1 MADLETLQIRIKADA
16 DTAYKAIDKLAI
28 SLNNLSVSI
37 GRIETGKLNDLASGL
52 DNVSYALKTA
62 KQAVKTSD
70 YTAIFKNFTKL
81 SNIDTARLNNLAG
94 SLNNLASGFT
104 NMTAANSA
112 SAYVKDMAAAIAKL
126 GGVKVEAAV
135 TNIPRLESA
144 LAHLLTTFSRIPTIN
159 QSVID
164 FVNSLSN
171 LAAQGSHVGPAT
183 QSIEHSLE
191 SFGSSATRATRKARS
206 LASVI
211 GTLYAKFWLFARGA
225 KALKNS
231 FVSAA
236 DYLEAFNY
244 FDVTA
249 RKIGKD
255 TFAKAGVGSAEQYAE
270 AFTKT
275 LQEKLH
281 KMSGLELDLEQRLIK
296 TTNAKSLGLNLTEL
310 TQYQASIASI
320 TNAMGVSQEVAQST
334 SKVFSML
341 AGDIG
346 SLRNMDFSQVS
357 QKLQAGLAGQARAL
371 YSFGIDITNA
381 TLAEYAYAE
390 GITKSVS
397 EMTQAEKA
405 QLRLLAIL
413 DQSKVAWGDL
423 ANTINSP
430 SNQLRML
437 QTNLKEVGTVF
448 GQLFI
453 PIMESA
459 LPVING
465 LALAIKQLMVDIA
478 ELLGIK
484 LNLDSFGQF
493 GADIDADIESMDELN
508 KAVKETKKGIR
519 EFDELKVIGGNK
531 DAGTGVGDQ
540 IDLTKQIIEA
550 TNEYEK
556 VWNEAYKR
564 MTSKASEIAA
574 YISGAFEP
582 IKKIIE
588 DFHVGDFFKAGEDV
602 SNLAASLF
610 SFISKAINSIDWE
623 TIGTKVGDFIKG
635 IDWVKVL
642 RGLASVLG
650 SAIQASIDLFTGI
663 FNAAPFE
670 TAIIA
675 AFGVLKYT
683 GLGKTLV
690 DNVSA
695 AISGKLKKPGLSK
708 EVAGKI
714 GTVSLALGLVLT
726 FDDISAIANGK
737 YLGSDLKSIFKTGAG
752 GLLTGTGLGMIA
764 KALGVAT
771 TAGEALALGTAGGL
785 VYIAASLFIKEATM
799 KTPYEAAR
807 IVHEAELKWVDE
819 YNLKTVEIQTSIDLR
834 GEITQESIKN
844 IEDLSNKVWDLS
856 QNFDKLTDEEKGQLK
871 RYSDELIELVPGAKE
886 LINEMTGAVKATGDE
901 WQRVI
906 DLQKEE
912 IRLNAY
918 RQNLE
923 DVKGA
928 IAEGES
934 TQLQLVKQLE
944 ENNANRGEILDQFI
958 QAFGDSE
965 KGREFYEQVLKEIK
979 EGKNPNDFGG
989 AAIGFTLG
997 GVGGHSLIGDL
1008 SWEESEKLINSLS
1021 DSVAEEDVINKKLKE
1036 VGATLQDLDKD
1047 YAYWSK
1053 HISDEYTE
1061 MQRGIVDSTQ
1071 ETIDEAQKIIKDH
1084 KLPKA
1089 VENTMTKVDNQIKH
1103 GDKVSTANMNKMFNS
1118 INEAFAGLEDGKP
1131 PAEIQAM
1138 LDNIKDAI
1146 INNSPELELLMA
1158 QLAIKMENAFSNALQ
1173 TDDGHLLWNQS
1184 GISKRLDQDFNTF
1197 EDALNVGAKPGTQSI
1212 EKDLMD
1218 LFGVNAIEKLPSKV
1232 NKALKAVSDTISKG
1246 EGKKA
1251 VLDALQDLKDVTVDA
1266 AREDGMYLQFGLAG
1280 GIYDGRHVL
1289 KDAVNEGM
1297 VDTAID
1303 TAEEGYE
1310 ERSPSKVFEKIGKY
1324 LPMGAAIGIKDG
1336 IPDVKSAIQ
1345 SMVSVA
1351 TSAFSNVRYNVPDLG
1366 LGSVNAQRGF
1376 NYGSMDSNNGFVAQ
1390 MLNMANTAA
1399 QNGQTEVVFRVEGD
1413 PYGIFKVVR
1422 EENDKYR
1429 RQHSNRSAF

>member
-255 TFAKAGVGSAEQYAE
+255 TFAKAGVGSAEEYAQ
-270 AFTKT
+270 AFTET
-275 LQEKLH
+275 LSEKLR

-519 EFDELKVIGGNK
+519 EFDELKVIGGDK
-531 DAGTGVGDQ
+531 GVGTGVGDQ
-540 IDLTKQIIEA
+540 IDLTKQIVEA

-556 VWNEAYKR
+556 VWDEAYKR

-588 DFHVGDFFKAGEDV
+588 DFHIGDFFKAGEDV
-602 SNLAASLF
+602 SALVASIF
-610 SFISKAINSIDWE
+610 NFISEAINSVNWTE
-623 TIGTKVGDFIKG
+623 LGNKIGEFIKG
-635 IDWVKVL
+635 INWTEILK
-642 RGLASVLG
+642 GIGNIIG
-650 SAIQASIDLFTGI
+650 SALQAALNLWQGMFDV
-663 FNAAPFE
+663 APFE
-670 TAIIA
+670 TALLTGFA
-675 AFGVLKYT
+675 VLKFT
-683 GLGKTLV
+683 GFGDIIKSGLSKAL
-690 DNVSA
+690 SKQIKA
-695 AISGKLKKPGLSK
+695 AGLSK
-708 EVAGKI
+708 EFSAALGKLGLI
-714 GTVSLALGLVLT
+714 SVGISLALTIDNV
-726 FDDISAIANGK
+726 
-737 YLGSDLKSIFKTGAG
+737 KSIKAGEYSPFSLKGLLKTMISSLFGGAGISLLASSIGIASGAFTFGIGAAISLLVTLAVTGAA
-752 GLLTGTGLGMIA
+752 MD
-764 KALGVAT
+764 
-771 TAGEALALGTAGGL
+771 
-785 VYIAASLFIKEATM
+785 
-799 KTPYEAAR
+799 TPYEAAR
-807 IVHEAELKWVDE
+807 KVWEEEYAWVDE
-819 YNLKTVEIQTSIDLR
+819 NNLDRMQIKTDIELHQ
-834 GEITQESIKN
+834 GEIDTQFLQIDDLADKVY
-844 IEDLSNKVWDLS
+844 DLSLNY
-856 QNFDKLTDEEKGQLK
+856 DKLTDGEKGLLK
-871 RYSDELIELVPGAKE
+871 YYSDELIKVMPELANQIDTV
-886 LINEMTGAVKATGDE
+886 TGAYKGTREELDKLI
-901 WQRVI
+901 QK
-906 DLQKEE
+906 QKEQ
-912 IRLNAY
+912 ITVSAY
-918 RQNLE
+918 QSNMAKL
-923 DVKGA
+923 
-928 IAEGES
+928 AEGISSAKYDKSELEFQKGVVNRQIDS
-934 TQLQLVKQLE
+934 IRDRFKSYMGEDFSEELWTYVLQSNMK
-944 ENNANRGEILDQFI
+944 ENEGKILDYL
-958 QAFGDSE
+958 A
-965 KGREFYEQVLKEIK
+965 
-979 EGKNPNDFGG
+979 P
-989 AAIGFTLG
+989 
-997 GVGGHSLIGDL
+997 
-1008 SWEESEKLINSLS
+1008 
-1021 DSVAEEDVINKKLKE
+1021 DV
-1036 VGATLQDLDKD
+1036 
-1047 YAYWSK
+1047 
-1053 HISDEYTE
+1053 DEYTKSKALRAVWDNMNGLGDLISALAHKE
-1061 MQRGIVDSTQ
+1061 ELEESLSATQSTLSDL
-1071 ETIDEAQKIIKDH
+1071 EREYNYYADELGKILGEDVPEIIADANKTATDTQKQS

-1089 VENTMTKVDNQIKH
+1089 VRTTLDNITQTVKTDGKASQTEMNTLFTK
-1103 GDKVSTANMNKMFNS
+1103 
-1118 INEAFAGLEDGKP
+1118 INNAFAGLGDGSV
-1131 PAEIQAM
+1131 PAEVQKTM
-1138 LDNIKDAI
+1138 DNIKIAI
-1146 INNSPELELLMA
+1146 IQGSPEIITLLE
-1158 QLAIKMENAFSNALQ
+1158 QLRLQMEGVFTDALY
-1173 TDDGHLLWNQS
+1173 TKDGNPLWNLN
-1184 GISKRLDQDFNTF
+1184 GISKRLDTDFNKV
-1197 EDALNVGAKPGTQSI
+1197 EEALHNNSKPGT
-1212 EKDLMD
+1212 KTLGNDLLE
-1218 LFGVNAIEKLPSKV
+1218 LFGVDSLDKLPQNV
-1232 NKALKAVSDTISKG
+1232 NKAFKKVADAIDKG
-1246 EGKKA
+1246 EGKQA
-1251 VLDALQDLKDVTVDA
+1251 ILNAIDELKTWTKYEA
-1266 AREDGMYLQFGLAG
+1266 KEMGMYLDWGTAG
-1280 GIYDGRHVL
+1280 GIYEGRYLVE
-1289 KDAVNEGM
+1289 DATTDMVKTGFEGTYM
-1297 VDTAID
+1297 KTS
-1303 TAEEGYE
+1303 ESS
-1310 ERSPSKVFEKIGKY
+1310 SPSRLARRLAKY
-1324 LPMGAAIGIKDG
+1324 LPEGMALGIEDG
-1336 IPDVKSAIQ
+1336 IPDIKSAVQ
-1345 SMVSVA
+1345 SIVSVA

>member
-16 DTAYKAIDKLAI
+16 DGAYKAIDKLAI
-28 SLNNLSVSI
+28 SLNNLGISI

-52 DNVSYALKTA
+52 DNLSYALKTA
-62 KQAVKTSD
+62 RQAVKTSD
-70 YTAIFKNFTKL
+70 YTAIFKNFTTL
-81 SNIDTARLNNLAG
+81 SNIDTARLDTLAG

-112 SAYVKDMAAAIAKL
+112 AIYVKDMAAAIAKL

-135 TNIPRLESA
+135 TNIPRLEKA
-144 LAHLLTTFSRIPTIN
+144 LAHLLKTFAQIPNIN
-159 QSVID
+159 QSIID

-171 LAAQGSHVGPAT
+171 LASQGSHVGPAT
-183 QSIEHSLE
+183 KSIEHSLE
-191 SFGSSATRATRKARS
+191 SFGSSATRATRKAHS

-211 GTLYAKFWLFARGA
+211 GTLYAKFWLFMRGARG
-225 KALKNS
+225 LKNS

-281 KMSGLELDLEQRLIK
+281 KMSGLELDVEQRLIK

-310 TQYQASIASI
+310 TQYQATIASL
-320 TNAMGVSQEVAQST
+320 TNSMGVTQEVAEAS
-334 SKVFSML
+334 SKALSML
-341 AGDIG
+341 AGDIA
-346 SLRNMDFSQVS
+346 SLRNMDFTEVS
-357 QKLQAGLAGQARAL
+357 SKLQSGLTGMARSL

-381 TLAEYAYAE
+381 TLEEYAYAE
-390 GITKSVS
+390 GISKSVS
-397 EMTQAEKA
+397 EMTQSEKA

-430 SNQLRML
+430 NNQLRML
-437 QTNLKEVGTVF
+437 QTNLKETGTVF

-465 LALAIKQLMVDIA
+465 LALAIKQLLVDIA

-493 GADIDADIESMDELN
+493 GEDIEADIESMDDLN

-519 EFDELKVIGGNK
+519 DFDELKVINDSKGV
-531 DAGTGVGDQ
+531 GTGVGEQ
-540 IDLTKQIIEA
+540 IDLTKQIIDA

-556 VWNEAYKR
+556 VWDEAYKR
-564 MTSKASEIAA
+564 MTSKASEIAS

-582 IKKIIE
+582 VKRIIQ
-588 DFHVGDFFKAGEDV
+588 DFHIGDFFKAGEDV
-602 SNLAASLF
+602 SNLVSSLF
-610 SFISKAINSIDWE
+610 SFISKAIDSVDWE
-623 TIGTKVGDFIKG
+623 KIGTKVGDFIKG
-635 IDWVKVL
+635 IDWVKIL
-642 RGLASVLG
+642 KGLASVLA

-675 AFGVLKYT
+675 AFAVLKYT

-834 GEITQESIKN
+834 GEITQESINN

-886 LINEMTGAVKATGDE
+886 LIDEMTGAVKATGDE

-958 QAFGDSE
+958 KAFGDSE

-1047 YAYWSK
+1047 YAYWSE
-1053 HISDEYTE
+1053 HISTEYTE
-1061 MQRGIVDSTQ
+1061 MQNGILDSTQ
-1071 ETIDEAQKIIKDH
+1071 KTIDEAQKIIKDH

-1118 INEAFAGLEDGKP
+1118 INSAFEGLENGKP
-1131 PAEIQAM
+1131 PAEIQSM

-1158 QLAIKMENAFSNALQ
+1158 QLAIKMENAFSSALH
-1173 TDDGHLLWNQS
+1173 TKDGNLLWNKNN
-1184 GISKRLDQDFNTF
+1184 ISKRLDTDFNTI
-1197 EDALNVGAKPGTQSI
+1197 EEALHQNAKPGTKSL
-1212 EKDLMD
+1212 ETDLLE
-1218 LFGVNAIEKLPSKV
+1218 LFGVATADKLPKSV
-1232 NKALKAVSDTISKG
+1232 NKALKGVADTINNG
-1246 EGKKA
+1246 EGKTA
-1251 VLDALQDLKDVTVDA
+1251 IMDALEDLKSATVTEA
-1266 AREDGMYLQFGLAG
+1266 EKFGMYLEWGTAG
-1280 GIYDGRHVL
+1280 GIYNGKYLVKKATSDMVHDGFE
-1289 KDAVNEGM
+1289 NTYM
-1297 VDTAID
+1297 
-1303 TAEEGYE
+1303 EESE
-1310 ERSPSKVFEKIGKY
+1310 SRSPSRLARRLAKY
-1324 LPMGAAIGIKDG
+1324 LPEGAALGIEDG
-1336 IPDVKSAIQ
+1336 IPTFESAVKD
-1345 SMVSVA
+1345 MVGVIGSL
-1351 TSAFSNVRYNVPDLG
+1351 FGNVKYNVPDLG
-1366 LGSVNAQRGF
+1366 LGSMNTNRGY
-1376 NYGSMDSNNGFVAQ
+1376 NYSNMDSNNSFVAQ
-1390 MLNMANTAA
+1390 MANMASMAS

-1429 RQHSNRSAF
+1429 NRTHRSAFN

>member
-16 DTAYKAIDKLAI
+16 DKAYKAIDKLAI

-70 YTAIFKNFTKL
+70 YTAIFKNFTTL

-183 QSIEHSLE
+183 TSIKNSLE
-191 SFGSSATRATRKARS
+191 SFGTSATKATRKAHS

-255 TFAKAGVGSAEQYAE
+255 TFAKAGVGSAEEYAQ
-270 AFTKT
+270 AFTET
-275 LQEKLH
+275 LSEKLR

-320 TNAMGVSQEVAQST
+320 TNAMGVSQGIAEST
-334 SKVFSML
+334 AKAFSML
-341 AGDIG
+341 AGDMG
-346 SLRNMDFSQVS
+346 SLKNMDFEQVA
-357 QKLQAGLAGQARAL
+357 QKLQAGLAGQSRAL
-371 YSFGIDITNA
+371 YAFGIDITNA
-381 TLAEYAYAE
+381 TLEQYAYAE

-478 ELLGIK
+478 KLLGIK

-519 EFDELKVIGGNK
+519 EFDELKVIGGDK
-531 DAGTGVGDQ
+531 GVGTGVGDQ

-556 VWNEAYKR
+556 VWDEAYKR

-582 IKKIIE
+582 VKKIIE
-588 DFHVGDFFKAGEDV
+588 DFHIGDFFKAGEDV
-602 SNLAASLF
+602 SLLVASIF
-610 SFISKAINSIDWE
+610 NFISNAIDSVDWLGLGNK
-623 TIGTKVGDFIKG
+623 IGDFLKG
-635 IDWVKVL
+635 INWTEVL
-642 RGLASVLG
+642 KGIGDIIG
-650 SAIQASIDLFTGI
+650 SALQAALNLWQGMFDAAPIETALLSGIAILKFTGFGDI
-663 FNAAPFE
+663 IKSGLSKALSKQVKAA
-670 TAIIA
+670 
-675 AFGVLKYT
+675 
-683 GLGKTLV
+683 
-690 DNVSA
+690 
-695 AISGKLKKPGLSK
+695 GLSK
-708 EVAGKI
+708 EFSAALGKLGAI
-714 GTVSLALGLVLT
+714 SVGISLALTIDNVKSIKDGQYSAGSLESLLKTMVSTL
-726 FDDISAIANGK
+726 FGGAGFKMLASAIGI
-737 YLGSDLKSIFKTGAG
+737 SG
-752 GLLTGTGLGMIA
+752 GGFT
-764 KALGVAT
+764 
-771 TAGEALALGTAGGL
+771 LAIGTAISL
-785 VYIAASLFIKEATM
+785 VVNLAVLASTM
-799 KTPYEAAR
+799 AHPYED
-807 IVHEAELKWVDE
+807 AEKVWKEYYAWVDE
-819 YNLKTVEIQTSIDLR
+819 NNLDRLEIVTDIELKE
-834 GEITQESIKN
+834 GEIDARFLQID
-844 IEDLSNKVWDLS
+844 DLTDKVYELS
-856 QNFDKLTDEEKGQLK
+856 LNYDKLTDGEKGLLK
-871 RYSDELIELVPGAKE
+871 YYSDELIKVMPELAGQIDKVTGAYKGTREELDKLIESHKKEIAVSSYESNMSELLGGISSAEYDLKNLNFERGVALRKIESFRDWFKE
-886 LINEMTGAVKATGDE
+886 LMGEDYSDE
-901 WQRVI
+901 LW
-906 DLQKEE
+906 
-912 IRLNAY
+912 
-918 RQNLE
+918 
-923 DVKGA
+923 
-928 IAEGES
+928 
-934 TQLQLVKQLE
+934 
-944 ENNANRGEILDQFI
+944 
-958 QAFGDSE
+958 
-965 KGREFYEQVLKEIK
+965 
-979 EGKNPNDFGG
+979 
-989 AAIGFTLG
+989 
-997 GVGGHSLIGDL
+997 
-1008 SWEESEKLINSLS
+1008 
-1021 DSVAEEDVINKKLKE
+1021 
-1036 VGATLQDLDKD
+1036 D
-1047 YAYWSK
+1047 YAMDYFDPQNRNK
-1053 HISDEYTE
+1053 LFEGQVGY
-1061 MQRGIVDSTQ
+1061 STADLKFKAL
-1071 ETIDEAQKIIKDH
+1071 ETINTKMFDEMASAFAQKDTIESQISETESSLNTLLNKYNYFAGELEGILGEEVPKIVEDSNKTATDKQKQS

-1089 VENTMTKVDNQIKH
+1089 VETTIDKVNTQIKH
-1103 GDKVSTANMNKMFNS
+1103 GDTVSKANMNKMFNS
-1118 INEAFAGLEDGKP
+1118 INTAFYGLPSGKV
-1131 PAEIQAM
+1131 PADVQATM
-1138 LDNIKDAI
+1138 DAIKDAI
-1146 INNSPELELLMA
+1146 ETNSPELIQLMENLKIQMESAFANA
-1158 QLAIKMENAFSNALQ
+1158 QLAGNGQVLWNPSGVVTRIDNAFTSIQTALD
-1173 TDDGHLLWNQS
+1173 T
-1184 GISKRLDQDFNTF
+1184 
-1197 EDALNVGAKPGTQSI
+1197 GAKPGTKTLKEAVSELFGDNIPKSVNKSLKDLGDTI
-1212 EKDLMD
+1212 EKGEGKESVL
-1218 LFGVNAIEKLPSKV
+1218 GAIEKLKNDIVTEAQSLGMNV
-1232 NKALKAVSDTISKG
+1232 
-1246 EGKKA
+1246 
-1251 VLDALQDLKDVTVDA
+1251 DLGV
-1266 AREDGMYLQFGLAG
+1266 AG
-1280 GIYDGRHVL
+1280 GIYNGTGYVT
-1289 KDAVNEGM
+1289 KATSYMVNSGM
-1297 VDTAID
+1297 VDPYKKETE
-1303 TAEEGYE
+1303 TN
-1310 ERSPSKVFEKIGKY
+1310 SPSRLFERLAEYI
-1324 LPMGAAIGIKDG
+1324 PEGAAIGI
-1336 IPDVKSAIQ
+1336 VKG
-1345 SMVSVA
+1345 
-1351 TSAFSNVRYNVPDLG
+1351 TPKL
-1366 LGSVNAQRGF
+1366 
-1376 NYGSMDSNNGFVAQ
+1376 
-1390 MLNMANTAA
+1390 
-1399 QNGQTEVVFRVEGD
+1399 E
-1413 PYGIFKVVR
+1413 
-1422 EENDKYR
+1422 
-1429 RQHSNRSAF
+1429 

>member
-16 DTAYKAIDKLAI
+16 DTAYKAIDKLAV

-70 YTAIFKNFTKL
+70 YTAIFKNFTTL

-183 QSIEHSLE
+183 TSIKNSLE
-191 SFGSSATRATRKARS
+191 SFGTSATKATRKAHS

-255 TFAKAGVGSAEQYAE
+255 TFAKAGVGSAEEYAQ
-270 AFTKT
+270 AFTET
-275 LQEKLH
+275 LSEKLR

-334 SKVFSML
+334 SKAFSML

-493 GADIDADIESMDELN
+493 GEDIDADIESMDELN

-519 EFDELKVIGGNK
+519 DFDELKVINDSSKKNSGLG
-531 DAGTGVGDQ
+531 AEV
-540 IDLTKQIIEA
+540 DLTKQIVEA
-550 TNEYEK
+550 TAEYEK
-556 VWNEAYKR
+556 VWDEAYER
-564 MTSKASEIAA
+564 MTSKASEIAV

-588 DFHVGDFFKAGEDV
+588 DFHIGDFFKAGEDV
-602 SNLAASLF
+602 SLLVASIF
-610 SFISKAINSIDWE
+610 NFISNAIDSVDWLGLGNK
-623 TIGTKVGDFIKG
+623 IGDFLKG
-635 IDWVKVL
+635 LNWTEILKSL
-642 RGLASVLG
+642 GGLIATAVQSALDLWWG
-650 SAIQASIDLFTGI
+650 SFT
-663 FNAAPFE
+663 AAPFE
-670 TAIIA
+670 TAIIT
-675 AFGVLKYT
+675 AFAIMKFT
-683 GLGKTLV
+683 GLGDKIL
-690 DNVSA
+690 
-695 AISGKLKKPGLSK
+695 GQLSK
-708 EVAGKI
+708 QISSTLGGKKGAEALKTKLAGLGAGLISVGLGVALTIDNIQG
-714 GTVSLALGLVLT
+714 VSEGDYNVGDLQ
-726 FDDISAIANGK
+726 FW
-737 YLGSDLKSIFKTGAG
+737 LKSIVSSLFTGAG
-752 GLLTGTGLGMIA
+752 ISLAASAIGIA
-764 KALGVAT
+764 S
-771 TAGEALALGTAGGL
+771 GGL
-785 VYIAASLFIKEATM
+785 AFGIGAAVSLLANVIVGAAEMETS
-799 KTPYEAAR
+799 YESVSKVLAAESAW
-807 IVHEAELKWVDE
+807 IDEHNLDSMEILTNIELK
-819 YNLKTVEIQTSIDLR
+819 
-834 GEITQESIKN
+834 GELTKESFDN
-844 IEDLSNKVWDLS
+844 I
-856 QNFDKLTDEEKGQLK
+856 DKLTEKVIYLSNNYETLTSTQKAELK
-871 RYSDELIELVPGAKE
+871 RYSDELVAAVPGIVDQIDK
-886 LINEMTGAVKATGDE
+886 ITGAYTGTSGE
-901 WQRVI
+901 LQKVI
-906 DLQKEE
+906 DKEKE
-912 IRLNAY
+912 RIK
-918 RQNLE
+918 LE
-923 DVKGA
+923 SYWD
-928 IAEGES
+928 
-934 TQLQLVKQLE
+934 
-944 ENNANRGEILDQFI
+944 N
-958 QAFGDSE
+958 
-965 KGREFYEQVLKEIK
+965 LKEISAAK
-979 EGKNPNDFGG
+979 DRAEKDIEDIKTEKAKYDTGEERLRKLLADYYGEEIGNSKYDKIADLVRNEGWDITTAMGNVLTGGGYTDFVRF
-989 AAIGFTLG
+989 AALWSKTLSG
-997 GVGGHSLIGDL
+997 QDTY
-1008 SWEESEKLINSLS
+1008 
-1021 DSVAEEDVINKKLKE
+1021 NKKLEETQE
-1036 VGATLQDLDKD
+1036 VLDNLSEQYD
-1047 YAYWSK
+1047 YWDAK
-1053 HISDEYTE
+1053 INDQYTE
-1061 MQRGIVDSTQ
+1061 TIKNAELTTQ
-1071 ETIDEAQKIIKDH
+1071 ETLDNAKKIIDSH
-1084 KLPKA
+1084 KLPNA
-1089 VENTMTKVDNQIKH
+1089 VEKAMAKVDDQIKH
-1103 GDKVSTANMNKMFNS
+1103 GDTVSTANMNKMFNS
-1118 INEAFAGLEDGKP
+1118 INNAFEGLEDGKP
-1131 PAEIQAM
+1131 PAEIQSM

-1173 TDDGHLLWNQS
+1173 TDDGHLLWNKN
-1184 GISKRLDQDFNTF
+1184 GISKRLDNDFNSV
-1197 EDALNVGAKPGTQSI
+1197 EDAIHNNAKPGTKTL
-1212 EKDLMD
+1212 EKDLLE
-1218 LFGVNAIEKLPSKV
+1218 LFGVTELDRLPKNV
-1232 NKALKAVSDTISKG
+1232 KKALDKVADTINKG
-1246 EGKKA
+1246 EGRQS
-1251 VLDALQDLKDVTVDA
+1251 VLDALKSLKTVTKNEA
-1266 AREDGMYLQFGLAG
+1266 EQLGMYLQWGVAG
-1280 GIYDGRHVL
+1280 GIYDGTHVVEA
-1289 KDAVNEGM
+1289 AVYDGM
-1297 VDTAID
+1297 VEPSIEK
-1303 TAEEGYE
+1303 AEDGYE
-1310 ERSPSKVFEKIGKY
+1310 ERSPSKVFERIGKY
-1324 LPMGAAIGIKDG
+1324 LPLGAAIGIKEG
-1336 IPDVKSAIQ
+1336 IPDLKLAIA
-1345 SMVSVA
+1345 SMVEVTKSM
-1351 TSAFSNVRYNVPDLG
+1351 FSGLQYNIPDLG
-1366 LGSVNAQRGF
+1366 LNYTGSQNGF
-1376 NYGSMDSNNGFVAQ
+1376 NYGNMDNNNSFVSQ
-1390 MLNMANTAA
+1390 LVNMANTAN
-1399 QNGQTEVVFRVEGD
+1399 QNGQTEVVFRIEGD
-1413 PYGIFKVVR
+1413 PYGMFKIIR
-1422 EENDKYR
+1422 EENDKYK
-1429 RQHSNRSAF
+1429 RQHSNRSAFN